1 MSLRAA
7 GRGTNMYGD
16 TGVIRVLA
24 RRMRD
29 QADDLRREAD
39 RLVGEAEA
47 VWWTGWAADAMR
59 SRARDRGAALRR
71 TAALHDDAASALERH
86 AAEIDR
92 LKELIAW
99 LERRA
104 HSVVTAARDRLADL
118 GRRLLAGV
126 RDLVPEPIDQLLDR
140 FVPPPSGHRD
150 WLTVEL
156 PGLGG

>member
-1 MSLRAA
+1 
-7 GRGTNMYGD
+7 MYGD
-16 TGVIRVLA
+16 TRVIRGLA
-24 RRMRD
+24 RAMRD
-29 QADDLRREAD
+29 QADDLRGEAD

-59 SRARDRGAALRR
+59 SRARERGASLRR
-71 TAALHDDAASALERH
+71 TAALHDDAASALEHH
-86 AAEIDR
+86 ADEVDR

-99 LERRA
+99 IERRA
-104 HSVVTAARDRLADL
+104 RSLIASARDRLADL

-126 RDLVPEPIDQLLDR
+126 RDLVADLLDQLLDR